1 MKWFLFAVIIFIN
14 IIAVDAQ
21 DQRHTVLMPGLRAH
35 YGFIIPHSS
44 TIKDITWSKPRGIEA
59 DFAWLLMGESS
70 WRYCF
75 CYPRAGFSFFFINFG
90 NPEVLGNSYSLYM
103 FIEPLLGAGR
113 KVYGSIRFGIGPTY
127 LNNVYDSIT
136 NPANRFYS
144 SPVSF
149 IVLLNAGINYQIR
162 EKLNIR
168 LSGYFNHISNGGI
181 KNPNTG
187 INYPTISLGVDYRIN
202 PLPFQHR
209 VRDRTAEL
217 VSYRSRWDAGLI
229 ATAKTDIKGE
239 ESYLVTGLLANYC
252 HVIGRISGINL
263 GLEFIADFADR
274 HEIHR
279 LSETQGTDI
288 VDYKYLA
295 ALLGHDLLLG
305 RFNFQIQMGAYIYSP
320 FKRMD
325 PVFQRYSLSFYLNRH
340 FYAGVS
346 VKAHRHVA
354 DFLDVRVGYSFL
366 TKK

>member
-1 MKWFLFAVIIFIN
+1 MSVILIN
-14 IIAVDAQ
+14 FVSFVAQ
-21 DQRHTVLMPGLRAH
+21 PQRTSVLMSALRGH

-44 TIKDITWSKPRGIEA
+44 TIKDITWSKPRGFEIEA
-59 DFAWLLMGESS
+59 AWLLMSESS
-70 WRYCF
+70 WRYCY
-75 CYPRAGFSFFFINFG
+75 CYPRAGFSFFFIDFG
-90 NPEVLGNSYSLYM
+90 NPKVLGNAYSLYA

-113 KVYGSIRFGIGPTY
+113 KIYGSIRFGIGPVY
-127 LNNVYDSIT
+127 LDNVYDSVT

-149 IVLLNAGINYQIR
+149 VVLLNAGINYKIG
-162 EKLNIR
+162 EKVNLR
-168 LSGYFNHISNGGI
+168 LSGHFNHISNGGI

-187 INYPTISLGVDYRIN
+187 INYPTLSLGVDYWFN
-202 PLPFQHR
+202 PMPFQHR
-209 VRDRTAEL
+209 VKDKSVEL
-217 VSYRSRWDAGLI
+217 ISYKGRWDAALI

-239 ESYLVTGLLANYC
+239 ESYPVTGLLANYC
-252 HVIGRISGINL
+252 HVIGRINGISL

-274 HEIHR
+274 HEIYR
-279 LSETQGTDI
+279 LSQTKGTEI

-325 PVFQRYSLSFYLNRH
+325 PVFQRYSLSFYMNKH
-340 FYAGVS
+340 IYAGVS

-354 DFLDVRVGYSFL
+354 DFLDVRIGYSFPA
-366 TKK
+366 KR